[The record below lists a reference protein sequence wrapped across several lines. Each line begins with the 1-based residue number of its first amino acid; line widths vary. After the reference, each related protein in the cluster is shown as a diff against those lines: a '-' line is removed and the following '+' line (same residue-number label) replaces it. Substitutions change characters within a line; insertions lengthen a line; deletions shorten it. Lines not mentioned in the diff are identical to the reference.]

1 MCVLSFCD
9 DLEYWGLDELHLES
23 CCQHSHHQLKEAVYE
38 ELRKE
43 AESLITGQPE
53 EEEQHATV
61 AVATTVTDGSP
72 ASRRLCAVWRQKTW
86 DLLEKPQT
94 STAARV
100 SHLMNWFLFSLLR
113 SGKCAKNMID
123 ATNRETNLQICLHF
137 VAGFEFLTAQLRR
150 LNDMYC
156 RFAVVTLR

>member
-43 AESLITGQPE
+43 AESLVTGQPE
-53 EEEQHATV
+53 DEDQHA
-61 AVATTVTDGSP
+61 AATTVADGSQP
-72 ASRRLCAVWRQKTW
+72 VDGRRLYAFWRQKIW

-94 STAARV
+94 SKAARV
-100 SHLMNWFLFSLLR
+100 
-113 SGKCAKNMID
+113 
-123 ATNRETNLQICLHF
+123 
-137 VAGFEFLTAQLRR
+137 
-150 LNDMYC
+150 
-156 RFAVVTLR
+156 